1 MNKNLTYKLLSFVE
15 REVTIFQGDH
25 AERNLD
31 ASLRQAL
38 MLRNLNRSVY
48 YINSAFSAWTFMA
61 RAREILGKNATS
73 GMMPRFNC
81 LTAPRGQLA
90 RRHRE
95 LRSDIGSAS
104 VVIINS
110 WEFASCT
117 PRLATDLLFFLR
129 SLVTED
135 EITVIV
141 WSQSDTNAEAGTI
154 KHGGVGKLAAI
165 ARHIEPIAKELRLDE
180 NARAAAELEAL
191 ESGGRGTGDGV
202 RVNNAR
208 RLFVEHRVI
217 SDDGEPD
224 LIVNDPVVIPE
235 VRVIEQTPVLTDQR
249 AIVLSRPDFD
259 PQSFDLDRVCVNLN
273 AKYFSE
279 LQGEIPCPWEN
290 LGDAAAGVM
299 SGAYDPLSVHFA
311 PGLWRAAMSSF
322 NEDPCIYPPMP
333 EVWKDVYKTRTMFR
347 ELARQCGFTYQRLCD
362 VNEKAGYYAAA
373 KAESDEELREARINA
388 LDGKPLDGA
397 IFWDDKE
404 IVRTRGKEGLNRIK
418 ELRKEMG
425 WPGKS
430 LVASR

>member
-31 ASLRQAL
+31 ASLKQAL

-73 GMMPRFNC
+73 GFMPRFSC

-90 RRHRE
+90 RRRRE
-95 LRSDIGSAS
+95 LRDDIGSAS

-141 WSQSDTNAEAGTI
+141 WSQADSSAEVGTI

-191 ESGGRGTGDGV
+191 ELGGRGTGDGV
-202 RVNNAR
+202 REGKHAP
-208 RLFVEHRVI
+208 RLFVEHTVI
-217 SDDGEPD
+217 SDEGEPD
-224 LIVNDPVVIPE
+224 LVVNDPVIIPE

-259 PQSFDLDRVCVNLN
+259 PQSFDLDSVCVNLN

-290 LGDAAAGVM
+290 LGDAAHDVM
-299 SGAYDPLSVHFA
+299 GGAYDPLSVHFA
-311 PGLWRAAMSSF
+311 PGLWRAAMSCF
-322 NEDPCIYPPMP
+322 NEDPSMYPPMP
-333 EVWKDVYKTRTMFR
+333 EIWKDVYKTRTMFR
-347 ELARQCGFTYQRLCD
+347 ELARQCGFTFQRLVD
-362 VNEKAGYYAAA
+362 ANEEAKRYAAA
-373 KAESDEELREARINA
+373 KAEPDEKLRESKLKA
-388 LDGKPLDGA
+388 LEPKLIDGA

-404 IVRTRGKEGLNRIK
+404 IVRMRGKDGLKRIK
-418 ELRKEMG
+418 EQRKQMG
-425 WPGKS
+425 WPK
-430 LVASR
+430 VAI